1 MTMSLF
7 RTLLTIGAAAAIVE
21 LLTENRR
28 LRAQLSGE
36 GFPDTRGFGDIDRR
50 RPRPASRVD
59 VSAASG
65 GDRPAGPEHMDY
77 PPKDWDRVDQAS
89 DESFPAS
96 DPPSYNR
103 H

>member
-1 MTMSLF
+1 MGLF
-7 RTLLTIGAAAAIVE
+7 RTLAAVAATATIVE
-21 LLTENRR
+21 LLAENRR
-28 LRAQLSGE
+28 LRALVGE
-36 GFPDTRGFGDIDRR
+36 AGGATREV
-50 RPRPASRVD
+50 PKTPAQVLREGGITP
-59 VSAASG
+59 SG

-77 PPKDWDRVDQAS
+77 PPEEWDKVDQAS